1 MVVKRKLNDK
11 ISKIILKN
19 DKISVELLNQGAT
32 IKKIFVEDKDGNKE
46 NIVLTYKDDD
56 SYIENPS
63 SLGASIGRVAG
74 RIGNST
80 FELNG
85 VKYNLDKNNNGNTL
99 HGGYKG
105 FSKKIWDYELNEE
118 KDKSSVTFHCFS
130 EDGEGGFPG
139 NLKVSITYS
148 LNNRNELAIEYKA
161 LSDKDTL
168 VNLTNHS
175 YFNLSGNN
183 KRNVLEQKLYINSE
197 KICQLDENL
206 IPTGNFINVE
216 NTPFDFRKFKKIG
229 EDIDKE
235 DEQLKIGSGYDH
247 PWLLNKDNEIDA
259 ILLDQISGR
268 IMKVKTNQKAIVC
281 YSMNFPDDL
290 PLENGVVAK
299 KHDGICFETQS
310 LPIGYDDCF
319 LENIVLKENDEYYQK
334 TTFEFQWI

>member
-1 MVVKRKLNDK
+1 MVVKSKINDK

-19 DKISVELLNQGAT
+19 DKVSVELLNLGAT
-32 IKKIFVEDKDGNKE
+32 IERILVEDNRGNKE
-46 NIVLTYKDDD
+46 NIVLTYKDEE

-63 SLGASIGRVAG
+63 CLGASIGRVAG
-74 RIGNST
+74 RIGNAI
-80 FELNG
+80 FQLNG
-85 VKYNLDKNNNGNTL
+85 VKYDLDKNNNGNSL

-105 FSKKIWDYELNEE
+105 FSKKIWNFHCKEEE
-118 KDKSSVTFHCFS
+118 KESSVTFYCLS

-148 LNNRNELAIEYKA
+148 LNEKNELAIEYKA
-161 LSDKDTL
+161 SSDKDTL

-183 KRNVLEQKLYINSE
+183 KRNVLGQKLYINSE

-216 NTPFDFRKFKKIG
+216 KTPFDFRELKKIG

-247 PWLLNKDNEIDA
+247 PWILNKDSEVDA
-259 ILLDQISGR
+259 ILLDEISGR
-268 IMKVKTNQKAIVC
+268 VMKVKTTQKAMVC
-281 YSMNFPDDL
+281 YSMNFPDNL
-290 PLENGVVAK
+290 PLESGAVAK

-319 LENIVLKENDEYYQK
+319 LENIVLKGNDEYYQK
-334 TTFEFQWI
+334 TIFEFQWI